1 MKKKVNAVCLVA
13 KAISYMC
20 YNVYSSV
27 KKKILK
33 QLPVNKPAFEHS
45 LGKKRPHCTE
55 EAVCINTILVVNCLF
70 QWISDIQPSTAK

>member
-27 KKKILK
+27 KK
-33 QLPVNKPAFEHS
+33 NF
-45 LGKKRPHCTE
+45 
-55 EAVCINTILVVNCLF
+55 
-70 QWISDIQPSTAK
+70 